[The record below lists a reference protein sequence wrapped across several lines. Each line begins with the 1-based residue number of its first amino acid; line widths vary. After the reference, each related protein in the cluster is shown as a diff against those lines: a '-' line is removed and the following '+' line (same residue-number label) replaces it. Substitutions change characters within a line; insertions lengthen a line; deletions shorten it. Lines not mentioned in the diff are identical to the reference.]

1 MQQPQALIIEDEI
14 DLANIFEE
22 ALARAGYATDTAHNG
37 PDAVQRLKES
47 VPNLVVLDLHL
58 PGLDGSKV
66 LKEIRADPRL
76 ARTRVLIA
84 TADAAMA
91 RFIEKDA
98 DFVMLKPISFSQMRD
113 IARRLYVSFTA
124 QS

>member
-1 MQQPQALIIEDEI
+1 
-14 DLANIFEE
+14 
-22 ALARAGYATDTAHNG
+22 
-37 PDAVQRLKES
+37 
-47 VPNLVVLDLHL
+47 
-58 PGLDGSKV
+58 V

>member
-1 MQQPQALIIEDEI
+1 MQQPQALIVEDET
-14 DLANIFEE
+14 DLANIFNE
-22 ALARAGYATDTAHNG
+22 ALSSAGYTTEIAHNG
-37 PDAVQRLKES
+37 LEAVQRLQES
-47 VPNLVVLDLHL
+47 APNIVVLDLHL

-66 LKEIRADPRL
+66 LKAIRADPRL

-91 RFIEKDA
+91 RYIEKDA

-113 IARRLYVSFTA
+113 LARRLYASF
-124 QS
+124 QL

>member
-1 MQQPQALIIEDEI
+1 MQSPQALIIEDEI
-14 DLANIFEE
+14 DLANIFRE
-22 ALARAGYATDTAHNG
+22 ALSIAGYQTEMALNG
-37 PDAVQRLKES
+37 LDAIQRLQES
-47 VPNLVVLDLHL
+47 TPNLVVLDLHL
-58 PGLDGSKV
+58 PGLDGREV
-66 LKEIRADPRL
+66 LKKIRADPRL

-84 TADAAMA
+84 TADAAQA

-113 IARRLYVSFTA
+113 LARRLYASFQA